1 MASDTSPLA
10 SLLNALAEPALIVL
24 GGRVEASNAAARSL
38 LGRSIDG
45 RDLRLAIRHPLALEA
60 IAEGKDRD
68 LELIGIGTM
77 DRPVHL
83 SIRTV
88 GDESLL
94 VRMTDRSATVTAERM
109 RTDFVANAS
118 HELRTPL
125 AAIIGY
131 SETLADDAP
140 LDQAMRARFGGIIQ
154 DEARRMLRIVEDL
167 MSLSRIEAGRFE
179 LPSERIDL
187 GNIVRRSSDDA
198 QREAERQGC
207 RIEVDTQPDVPAI
220 LGDPAQLAQ
229 LTDNLIGNAIRY
241 GCPGHG
247 NGRDVIEVSL
257 KRDRERLVLAV
268 VDHGDGIAAD
278 HLPRLTERFY
288 RVDPARSRG
297 DGGTGLGLAI
307 VKHIVERHRGT
318 LEIRSS
324 PGHGTQVLVALPID

>member
-1 MASDTSPLA
+1 MPIDQPLLPA
-10 SLLNALAEPALIVL
+10 LLNALTEPALVVRA
-24 GGRVEASNAAARSL
+24 GRVEASNAAAKAL

-60 IAEGKDRD
+60 IAQGEDRD
-68 LELIGIGTM
+68 LELVGMGTVE
-77 DRPVHL
+77 RAWHL
-83 SIRTV
+83 AIRKL
-88 GDESLL
+88 GGKSLL
-94 VRMTDRSATVTAERM
+94 VRMTDRSGTVTAERM

-131 SETLADDAP
+131 SETLADDGP
-140 LDQAMRARFGGIIQ
+140 LDEAMRARFGSIIH

-179 LPSERIDL
+179 APSERIDL
-187 GNIVRRSSDDA
+187 GDIVRRSSEHA
-198 QREAERQGC
+198 QRQAERQGC
-207 RIEVDTQPDVPAI
+207 RIVLDVAPDLPAI
-220 LGDPAQLAQ
+220 RGDQAQ
-229 LTDNLIGNAIRY
+229 LTQLIDNLIGNAIRY

-247 NGRDVIEVSL
+247 NDRDLVEVMVRL
-257 KRDRERLVLAV
+257 EGARIALTVTDR
-268 VDHGDGIAAD
+268 GDGIPAE

-307 VKHIVERHRGT
+307 VKHIVERHRGS
-318 LEIRSS
+318 LDIRST
-324 PGHGTQVLVALPID
+324 PGTGTTVSVEFPAD